1 MPGTSVREAM
11 TAITGEFP
19 ELVHLPELPT
29 RGPGGD
35 MVGRTAAMLS
45 AVASEFS
52 VETTPTGWRY
62 ADLPGT
68 AVRRAQSFLSEDL
81 DTLQEF
87 CGEAGSSVK
96 VQLCGPITL
105 ASTISLRRGERVIS
119 DEGALRDLVD
129 AHREA
134 VLRHLA
140 EVRRRLPRAQ
150 LIVQI
155 DEPAM
160 DAALQGSLPTQS
172 GWGRLMPL
180 EEPLVRTWHTAL
192 AGAIAA
198 SDASPW
204 LHSCAANWPLELA
217 RAAGYRCF
225 SGDLSLLQESDD
237 DALGT
242 ALEAGMMLAAGV
254 VPTTAARIAAVTR
267 PAGLVEPIRRTFA
280 RLGLGDGLLASS
292 VVVTP
297 TCGLGSSSWPAARKA
312 MSLVREAARILS
324 DQLQGVD
331 D

>member
-1 MPGTSVREAM
+1 MPGTSAREAM
-11 TAITGEFP
+11 AAITGEFP

-35 MVGRTAAMLS
+35 MVGRTAALLS

-52 VETTPTGWRY
+52 VETTPTGWRF

-68 AVRRAQSFLSEDL
+68 AVRRVQSFLGEDL

-87 CGEAGSSVK
+87 CGDAGSAVK

-105 ASTISLRRGERVIS
+105 AATISLRRGERVIS
-119 DEGALRDLVD
+119 DDGALRDLVD

-134 VLRHLA
+134 VLRHIT

-150 LIVQI
+150 LIVQV

-198 SDASPW
+198 HDASPW

-217 RAAGYRCF
+217 QAAGYRCF
-225 SGDLSLLQESDD
+225 SGELSRLQESDY

-242 ALEAGMMLAAGV
+242 AVEAGMLLAAGV
-254 VPTTAARIAAVTR
+254 VPTSAARMASVTR
-267 PAGLVEPIRRTFA
+267 PSVLVEPIRRTYS
-280 RLGLGDGLLASS
+280 RLGLSDVLLASS

-297 TCGLGSSSWPAARKA
+297 NCGLGNSSWPTARKA
-312 MSLVREAARILS
+312 MTLVREAARILT
-324 DQLQGVD
+324 DQLEGVSE
-331 D
+331 